1 MKLGKIVLSAVA
13 VIIIVAAAV
22 IWYLLSN
29 ISSIAKDLIETE
41 GSKVLQTSVLLDNVN
56 IKLLDGSAQIS
67 QFSIA
72 NYAGFSEPTILA
84 FDTIKI
90 DIEPRSLDKDVIV
103 LDEVTVSGARIVAE
117 QKGLSTNIQTL
128 LKKQAQYMN
137 SAEDD
142 PNAEPAK
149 EILIAIK
156 KLNFVGNSL
165 SLATEDYGKH
175 SLDLPTVTQTNLGSA
190 SKGLAPKEL
199 AVAVL
204 KPLLEQAQDKIEEG
218 LIDLAEEKLK
228 EKYGERVEQEKQKL
242 KSKIEDELGV
252 SEDEVKEKLDALKK
266 LF

>member
-1 MKLGKIVLSAVA
+1 
-13 VIIIVAAAV
+13 
-22 IWYLLSN
+22 
-29 ISSIAKDLIETE
+29 
-41 GSKVLQTSVLLDNVN
+41 
-56 IKLLDGSAQIS
+56 
-67 QFSIA
+67 
-72 NYAGFSEPTILA
+72 
-84 FDTIKI
+84 
-90 DIEPRSLDKDVIV
+90 
-103 LDEVTVSGARIVAE
+103 
-117 QKGLSTNIQTL
+117 
-128 LKKQAQYMN
+128 MN